1 MKTCDK
7 TQFVEYLDAFCI
19 AYDKKISESLVNIY
33 FFGLINLSIEQVRK
47 AMDILIKTKK
57 YFPRVAEFYEVFE
70 TPKDEI
76 EKHIEIVAVEQWEQ
90 LTSDFDNGKHLKIED
105 LVAAKALELVG
116 GWYSLCNCPDKEMIW
131 RKRDFIGYYK
141 HLFLH
146 NKLLRPR
153 TFFRGIYDKC
163 ETRVL
168 RIPEIPKLILKIS
181 ETNGFY
187 IKRLIEADDD
197 E

>member
-116 GWYSLCNCPDKEMIW
+116 GWYSL
-131 RKRDFIGYYK
+131 
-141 HLFLH
+141 
-146 NKLLRPR
+146 
-153 TFFRGIYDKC
+153 
-163 ETRVL
+163 
-168 RIPEIPKLILKIS
+168 
-181 ETNGFY
+181 
-187 IKRLIEADDD
+187 
-197 E
+197 